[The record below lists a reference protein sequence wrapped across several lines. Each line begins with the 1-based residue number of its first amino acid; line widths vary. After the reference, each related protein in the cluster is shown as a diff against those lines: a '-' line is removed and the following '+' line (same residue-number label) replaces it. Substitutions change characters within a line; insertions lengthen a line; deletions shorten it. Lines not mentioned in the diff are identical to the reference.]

1 MKEAISYLTK
11 IKTKV
16 AVKRLVMVAST
27 KKAHNS
33 YCVKK
38 ATLDEQCTKTC
49 QALLKQAKEFL
60 KITMLLD
67 QR

>member
-27 KKAHNS
+27 KKAHN
-33 YCVKK
+33 CVKK
-38 ATLDEQCTKTC
+38 ATLEEQCTKIC

-67 QR
+67 ER